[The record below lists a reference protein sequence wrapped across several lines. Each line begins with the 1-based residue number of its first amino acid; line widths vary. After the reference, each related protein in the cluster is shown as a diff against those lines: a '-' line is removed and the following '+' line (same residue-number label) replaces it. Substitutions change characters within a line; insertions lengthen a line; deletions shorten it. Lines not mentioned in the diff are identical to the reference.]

1 MLAISL
7 EFLTLHARK
16 CILLFC
22 TLIILILC
30 CEAGEIIYAVN
41 CGGSSHVDS
50 FGIRYQKDP
59 HNIGVASD
67 HGKVLSI
74 RRVPS
79 MDQILYQTER
89 YHTES
94 FAYNIPISVDGDYV
108 LVLKFSEVWFT
119 EPNKK
124 VFNIRLNQQHTVIT
138 NLDIFG
144 AVGIGA
150 AHDEIIPFSIKNN
163 VLTTIKERSK
173 FDGVL
178 AVEFVKLYLDNP
190 KINAIY
196 IMRGKEEEVPRLPAL
211 KKFSSPLGSDE
222 EELEEEEEETAEKST
237 SAHKHRRSVSEL
249 RVADPYASE
258 DPSSYFLPVVIA
270 LAAFL
275 PIVFCVCKL

>member
-124 VFNIRLNQQHTVIT
+124 V
-138 NLDIFG
+138 
-144 AVGIGA
+144 
-150 AHDEIIPFSIKNN
+150 IIS
-163 VLTTIKERSK
+163 
-173 FDGVL
+173 
-178 AVEFVKLYLDNP
+178 FVKSKILYL
-190 KINAIY
+190 
-196 IMRGKEEEVPRLPAL
+196 L
-211 KKFSSPLGSDE
+211 
-222 EELEEEEEETAEKST
+222 
-237 SAHKHRRSVSEL
+237 
-249 RVADPYASE
+249 
-258 DPSSYFLPVVIA
+258 
-270 LAAFL
+270 
-275 PIVFCVCKL
+275 IVFFIVFYQFKDRIKIISYTKIEFNK